1 MVVTQKTAY
10 IGSVRCFC
18 EQRPEVLN
26 VGGCASELKVVFAWI
41 WFASCTQRQ
50 KREVSAASLGSEFW
64 GKISSSCQVFSFL
77 RNILIYY
84 FQELYFFYVK
94 VYFYLI
100 SKSIKQY
107 KDKISSLFFSFTY
120 S

>member
-84 FQELYFFYVK
+84 FQELFFLCESVFLFNFK
-94 VYFYLI
+94 
-100 SKSIKQY
+100 KY
-107 KDKISSLFFSFTY
+107 KTI
-120 S
+120 